1 MERLSLLLRLVLFNL
16 EGKIGLWPGRRNS
29 MKRFKT
35 LGVGALAM
43 IVGIFLLTGGM
54 ALAQEHPTEHP
65 KATQQSKKTETSKTE
80 ASLTTADLSKAIKE
94 YVARDAKLKGGY
106 YLVYDPVSKK
116 TLEMTL
122 DKIHEDRL
130 SKVAEGV
137 YFACVDCKATDGKVY
152 DVDIFMKGDKSK
164 LEVNEVSVHKVDGS
178 PRYGWAEEGGVWKK
192 KPLAESK

>member
-1 MERLSLLLRLVLFNL
+1 MKHYTRWGMVVLSLFVGLVFAA
-16 EGKIGLWPGRRNS
+16 GKL
-29 MKRFKT
+29 
-35 LGVGALAM
+35 V
-43 IVGIFLLTGGM
+43 
-54 ALAQEHPTEHP
+54 AQEHPTEHP
-65 KATQQSKKTETSKTE
+65 KAKPAAKPEAKKTE
-80 ASLTTADLSKAIKE
+80 ASLTMADLSTAIKG
-94 YVARDAKLKGGY
+94 YIAQDAKLKGGY

-122 DKIHEDRL
+122 DRVHEDRL

-152 DVDIFMKGDKSK
+152 DVDIFMKGNKSK

-192 KPLAESK
+192 QAAGASK

>member
-1 MERLSLLLRLVLFNL
+1 
-16 EGKIGLWPGRRNS
+16 

-35 LGVGALAM
+35 FGLGALSA
-43 IVGIFLLTGGM
+43 VACLFLLNGGN

-65 KATQQSKKTETSKTE
+65 KAKTE
-80 ASLTTADLSKAIKE
+80 AKKTDATLTMADLSKAIKD
-94 YVARDAKLKGGY
+94 YVAKDAKLKGGY
-106 YLVYDPVSKK
+106 FLVYDPVSKK

-122 DKIHEDRL
+122 DKVHEDRL
-130 SKVAEGV
+130 SKVADGV

-192 KPLAESK
+192 KPVGEAK